1 MLDMNAHFGG
11 LNAALLDARKSVWV
25 MNVIPTSGPNYLPLI
40 LDRGFVGVLHDWCE
54 AFPTYPRTY
63 DLVHANGLLS
73 LEFGQHSRCPMF
85 DLFIE
90 VDRVV
95 RPEGWVIIR
104 DTVPLIE
111 LARAHAARL
120 KWDARVI
127 EVESSDEKLLICQKP
142 FSRRQA
148 S

>member
-1 MLDMNAHFGG
+1 MY
-11 LNAALLDARKSVWV
+11 LNAEQHQRTLDWFFLCLLTTIC
-25 MNVIPTSGPNYLPLI
+25 ML
-40 LDRGFVGVLHDWCE
+40 
-54 AFPTYPRTY
+54 
-63 DLVHANGLLS
+63 
-73 LEFGQHSRCPMF
+73 Q
-85 DLFIE
+85 
-90 VDRVV
+90 
-95 RPEGWVIIR
+95 GWVILR

-111 LARAHAARL
+111 LARSHAARL